1 MLLLH
6 AYTFPRHEAAVR
18 DLCRDMGF
26 TQARRG
32 QIFAVKLSGQ
42 TVANGTGQ
50 ATRGTRRRSATCAG
64 TWASR
69 RRDAVKLLLSGQIE
83 WSN

>member
-1 MLLLH
+1 MRSVAVLLLH

-32 QIFAVKLSGQ
+32 QIFAVKLM
-42 TVANGTGQ
+42 
-50 ATRGTRRRSATCAG
+50 
-64 TWASR
+64 
-69 RRDAVKLLLSGQIE
+69 VKMG
-83 WSN
+83 